1 MASHHV
7 IGYDSDDWML
17 VDGKGANDMATNQA
31 ALKHA
36 YMEFFFLTDPYQFI
50 YTHFPGMIIVVVI

>member
-1 MASHHV
+1 MASRQV

-17 VDGKGANDMATNQA
+17 VDGQGAKDVATNQA
-31 ALKHA
+31 ALKYA
-36 YMEFFFLTDPYQFI
+36 NMEFFFLTDPYQFI